1 MDTRAPPGAAAF
13 SLMVLLCGLWGMQQV
28 AIKLAAVGVT
38 PLFQG
43 GIRSALAAVLLLAW
57 ASVRRIPLFGR
68 DGSLWPGLLS
78 GLLFAVE
85 FALIFAAAERSPA
98 SRLVV
103 FMYTAPC
110 FTALLLHLFVPAERM
125 SAMQAAGILLAFG
138 GIVLAF
144 ADHAGGGDWT
154 GDAFGLTAAFLW
166 AATTVLIRASVL
178 ARITATKVLFYQ
190 LVVSGVAMLA
200 LAAAIGERGLFNPA
214 PVVVLSLAFQ
224 TAIVAFASYLAWFWL
239 LARYEAGKL
248 MVFSFLT
255 PLFGVAFGV
264 LLLGEAPGSRFLL
277 AAVLVVLG
285 IVLVNL
291 RRPSAAK

>member
-1 MDTRAPPGAAAF
+1 MDTRAPPGAVAF
-13 SLMVLLCGLWGMQQV
+13 SLMVLLCAIWGLQQV
-28 AIKLAAVGVT
+28 AIKLAAAGIS

-43 GIRSALAAVLLLAW
+43 GIRSALATVLLLGW
-57 ASVRRIPLFGR
+57 AGARRIPLFR
-68 DGSLWPGLLS
+68 SDGSLWLGVLS

-85 FALIFAAAERSPA
+85 FALIFAAAERTSA

-110 FTALLLHLFVPAERM
+110 FTALLLHVFVPSERM
-125 SAMQAAGILLAFG
+125 GAMQAAGILLAFG

-144 ADHAGGGDWT
+144 ADHAAGGDWT

-178 ARITATKVLFYQ
+178 ARITATKVLLYQ
-190 LVVSGVAMLA
+190 LAVSGVFMLC
-200 LAAAIGERGLFNPA
+200 LAEVMGERGLFDPQ
-214 PVVVLSLAFQ
+214 PVVLLSLAFQ
-224 TAIVAFASYLAWFWL
+224 IIVVAFASYLAWFWL
-239 LARYEAGKL
+239 LARYQVGRL

-255 PLFGVAFGV
+255 PLFGVGFGV
-264 LLLGEAPGSRFLL
+264 ALIGETPGPKFLL
-277 AAVLVVLG
+277 AALLVAAG

-291 RRPSAAK
+291 RRASTS

>member
-1 MDTRAPPGAAAF
+1 MDSRAPPGAAAF
-13 SLMVLLCGLWGMQQV
+13 ALMVLLCALWGLQQV
-28 AIKLAAVGVT
+28 AIKVAAVGVT

-43 GIRSALAAVLLLAW
+43 GIRSALAALLLVGW
-57 ASVRRIPLFGR
+57 AGARRIPLFR
-68 DGSLWPGLLS
+68 ADGSLWPGLLS

-85 FALIFAAAERSPA
+85 FALIFAAAERMPA

-110 FTALLLHLFVPAERM
+110 FTALLLHIFVPAERM
-125 SAMQAAGILLAFG
+125 GTLQAAGILLAFC

-144 ADHAGGGDWT
+144 ADHAAGGDWT
-154 GDAFGLTAAFLW
+154 GDAFGLMAAFLW

-190 LVVSGVAMLA
+190 LAVSGVFMLCVA
-200 LAAAIGERGLFNPA
+200 LVLGERGLFDPRPA
-214 PVVVLSLAFQ
+214 VLLSLAFQ
-224 TAIVAFASYLAWFWL
+224 VVVVAFASYLAWFWL
-239 LARYEAGKL
+239 LARYQAGKL

-255 PLFGVAFGV
+255 PLFGVAFGM
-264 LLLGEAPGSRFLL
+264 LLLGESSDPRFLL
-277 AAVLVVLG
+277 AALLVVAG

-291 RRPSAAK
+291 RPAR

>member
-1 MDTRAPPGAAAF
+1 MDTRAPPGPFAF
-13 SLMVLLCGLWGMQQV
+13 TVMVLLCALWGMQQV
-28 AIKLAAVGVT
+28 AIKVGVT
-38 PLFQG
+38 GMSPVFQG
-43 GIRSALAAVLLLAW
+43 GLRSGLAALLLMAW
-57 ASVRRIPLFGR
+57 AAARRIPLFGP

-78 GLLFAVE
+78 GVLFGVE
-85 FALIFAAAERSPA
+85 FALIFAAAEHMPV

-110 FTALLLHLFVPAERM
+110 FTALGLHLLVPGERM
-125 SAMQAAGILLAFG
+125 GLAQAAGIALAFG

-144 ADHAGGGDWT
+144 ADHAGGGNWI

-166 AATTVLIRASVL
+166 ASTTVLIRATVL

-190 LVVSGVAMLA
+190 LAVSGVIMLA
-200 LAAAIGERGLFNPA
+200 LAAALGERGLFDPA
-214 PVVVLSLAFQ
+214 PKVLWSLAFQ
-224 TAIVAFASYLAWFWL
+224 VVVVAFLSYLTWFWL
-239 LARYEAGKL
+239 LARFQAGRL

-264 LLLGEAPGSRFLL
+264 LLMGEAPGARFLF
-277 AAVLVVLG
+277 AALLVVAG

-291 RRPSAAK
+291 RRSA